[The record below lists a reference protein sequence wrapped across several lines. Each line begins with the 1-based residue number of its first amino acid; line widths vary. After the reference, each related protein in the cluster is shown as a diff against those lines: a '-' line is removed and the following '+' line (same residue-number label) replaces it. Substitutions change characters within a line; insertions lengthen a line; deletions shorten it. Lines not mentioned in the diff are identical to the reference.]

1 MADVVWVYA
10 EIVDDKITA
19 TTLEM
24 LAKAAEAGKAEA
36 ILLGPAPADAAQ
48 TLAKHGASKIYH
60 CADPVYREYLTLP
73 AAETVAG
80 LIQKHQPA
88 VLLCASSYAGRDLVA
103 NLSARLDCGA
113 ISDVGDFQL
122 KDGSVEATI
131 PALGA
136 SYQNTSTLV
145 SPGTKLLLVRPKS
158 FEPKVNEQ
166 PVVVEEVAAASD
178 ETLRK
183 VHVKERV
190 VVKREGPQLEGAKMV
205 VAGGRGLKG
214 EENFAMLKDLAE
226 LLGGAVGASRAAVDA
241 GWVPYA
247 MQIGQTGKTVSLRHL
262 RRRAA
267 SLRHEN
273 LQDHHLDQ
281 QRSRSA
287 DLSILRLRRRRR
299 RLQSDPPAHRRIE
312 EAQRR
317 VILSPKLVTHPF
329 SLLSNYFVGSDQN
342 VGRNRHAD
350 LLRGLQADH
359 ELQLYGTFHRYFT
372 RLTPL

>member
-1 MADVVWVYA
+1 
-10 EIVDDKITA
+10 
-19 TTLEM
+19 M
-24 LAKAAEAGKAEA
+24 LAKAAEVGKAEA
-36 ILLGPAPADAAQ
+36 ILLGPAPADAVE

-60 CADPVYREYLTLP
+60 SADPFYRDYLVLP
-73 AAETVAG
+73 AAETVAD
-80 LIQKHQPA
+80 LMQKYQP
-88 VLLCASSYAGRDLVA
+88 VVMLVASSYAGRDLVA

-122 KDGSVEATI
+122 KDGGVEATI

-166 PVVVEEVAAASD
+166 PVAVEEVAAVTD
-178 ETLRK
+178 EALRR

-190 VVKREGPQLEGAKMV
+190 VVKREGPQLEGAKTV

-247 MQIGQTGKTVSLRHL
+247 MQIGQTGKTVKPDVYFACGISGAVQHL
-262 RRRAA
+262 
-267 SLRHEN
+267 SGMKT
-273 LQDHHLDQ
+273 
-281 QRSRSA
+281 SKTII
-287 DLSILRLRRRRR
+287 SINKDPEAPIF
-299 RLQSDPPAHRRIE
+299 QYSDFGVVGDVFKVIPQLIE
-312 EAQRR
+312 ELKKRKGA
-317 VILSPKLVTHPF
+317 
-329 SLLSNYFVGSDQN
+329 
-342 VGRNRHAD
+342 
-350 LLRGLQADH
+350 
-359 ELQLYGTFHRYFT
+359 
-372 RLTPL
+372 

>member
-1 MADVVWVYA
+1 MADLVWVFA
-10 EIVDDKITA
+10 EIVDDKITT

-36 ILLGPAPADAAQ
+36 ILLGPAPADAMQ
-48 TLAKHGASKIYH
+48 TLAKHGASKIFH

-73 AAETVAG
+73 TAETVAG

-113 ISDVGDFQL
+113 ISDVGDFQS
-122 KDGSVEATI
+122 KDGGVEATI

-166 PVVVEEVAAASD
+166 PVAVEEVPAVSD
-178 ETLRK
+178 EALRK

-214 EENFAMLKDLAE
+214 EENFTMLKDLAE

-247 MQIGQTGKTVSLRHL
+247 MQIGQTGKTVKPDIYFACGISGAVQHL
-262 RRRAA
+262 
-267 SLRHEN
+267 SGMKT
-273 LQDHHLDQ
+273 
-281 QRSRSA
+281 SKTII
-287 DLSILRLRRRRR
+287 SINKDPEAPIF
-299 RLQSDPPAHRRIE
+299 QYSDFGVVGDVFKVIPQLIE
-312 EAQRR
+312 ELKKR
-317 VILSPKLVTHPF
+317 K
-329 SLLSNYFVGSDQN
+329 
-342 VGRNRHAD
+342 
-350 LLRGLQADH
+350 
-359 ELQLYGTFHRYFT
+359 GT
-372 RLTPL
+372 